1 MMKSVSTWSATKK
14 MTVCGLCLAV
24 YIVVMLVTQGF
35 AFGQYQ
41 IRIATAFYGLAA
53 IFPFTVVVFGLANLI
68 SNFIM
73 GGLGPIDAIGGC
85 IVGLVTTGG
94 IVLGKRL
101 GLGNWIVIPFI
112 ALVPSLVVPLW
123 LAPMLHLPYELL
135 VSSRLF
141 GQSISAFVSFFLV
154 NALERVMGLGRV
166 GNEPDLTVSN
176 NAKDDNSDL
185 NVVGHANVESTDGT
199 ELDDISLNDMT
210 AMMRGV
216 NTSRR

>member
-14 MTVCGLCLAV
+14 MTVSGLCLAV

-41 IRIATAFYGLAA
+41 IRIATALYGLAA
-53 IFPFTVVVFGLANLI
+53 LFPFTVVVFGLANLI

-94 IVLGKRL
+94 IALGKRF

-112 ALVPSLVVPLW
+112 TLVPSLVVPLW

-135 VSSRLF
+135 VSSLLV
-141 GQSISAFVSFFLV
+141 GQGISAVVSFFLV
-154 NALERVMGLGRV
+154 NALERVMGLSRTSQATALSSSAIQKAEKDLLTDKAKSSDEQS
-166 GNEPDLTVSN
+166 NEADEV
-176 NAKDDNSDL
+176 
-185 NVVGHANVESTDGT
+185 
-199 ELDDISLNDMT
+199 SLNDMA

-216 NTSRR
+216 DTSRR

>member
-1 MMKSVSTWSATKK
+1 MSSVATWSTTKK
-14 MTVCGLCLAV
+14 MTLGGLCLAI
-24 YIVVMLVTQGF
+24 YIVVMLFTQGF

-41 IRIATAFYGLAA
+41 IRIATALYGLAA
-53 IFPFTVVVFGLANLI
+53 LFPFTVIVFGLANLI

-101 GLGNWIVIPFI
+101 GFGNWIVIPFI

-123 LAPMLHLPYELL
+123 LSPMLNVPYELL
-135 VSSRLF
+135 VSSLLF
-141 GQSISAFVSFFLV
+141 GQSISALVSFFLV
-154 NALERVMGLGRV
+154 NALERVMGLNRTPAQGRTATAMQN
-166 GNEPDLTVSN
+166 NEAQSVTKAN
-176 NAKDDNSDL
+176 DDGLHSD
-185 NVVGHANVESTDGT
+185 V
-199 ELDDISLNDMT
+199 SLNDMA

-216 NTSRR
+216 DTPRR